1 MLARAF
7 EKDLQDKEVE
17 EEKEKN
23 ALMQAALN
31 DPLFQNKLNSIKGG
45 NEMSG
50 LMWYFKNNKKNL
62 TSK

>member
-7 EKDLQDKEVE
+7 EKDLQDKEKE
-17 EEKEKN
+17 EEKEKD

-31 DPLFQNKLNSIKGG
+31 DPLFQNKLNRIKGG

-50 LMWYFKNNKKNL
+50 LVWYFKNNKKNL